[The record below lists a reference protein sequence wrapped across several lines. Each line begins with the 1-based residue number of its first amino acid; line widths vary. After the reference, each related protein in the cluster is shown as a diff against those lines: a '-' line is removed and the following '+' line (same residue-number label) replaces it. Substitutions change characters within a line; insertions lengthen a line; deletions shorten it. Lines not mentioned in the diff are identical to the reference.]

1 MRSDVRVVPGPPF
14 LGFASDTDAITAWGH
29 SSAGRAV
36 ALQASGRRFDPD
48 WLHHSSPLAGRGSN
62 GFELVLSY
70 PENTGFCCLS
80 WSNRTARESEKQTSF
95 RGNVAGLAARAG
107 PVRLCSASIRFS
119 CLKRQKNRSFCFF
132 DRVVDR
138 SRSSGCRS
146 ADIDHESDQV
156 S

>member
-14 LGFASDTDAITAWGH
+14 SLHHDLFAIAVRGH

-48 WLHHSSPLAGRGSN
+48 WLHHSSPRRGRGSN

-70 PENTGFCCLS
+70 PEAHRVLLPGRSLRGS
-80 WSNRTARESEKQTSF
+80 PGKRKSTSF
-95 RGNVAGLAARAG
+95 RGNVAGSAARAG

-119 CLKRQKNRSFCFF
+119 GPKGPGNRSFCFF
-132 DRVVDR
+132 DRDAF
-138 SRSSGCRS
+138 GPGATPGLKK

-156 S
+156 P